1 LHLGLPSG
9 YRAHFDP
16 DVLVLKRADGSVVAR
31 FSGLGFAA
39 EEVERTA
46 WEDHGQA
53 AGDRPIAAPLV
64 GVGAS
69 LLDEL
74 AFGLGRLAR
83 PDERR
88 PDGGAKLAPL
98 AVGLGASWEEWEA
111 I

>member
-1 LHLGLPSG
+1 LRLGLPPG

-16 DVLVLKRADGSVVAR
+16 DVLVLERTDGSVVAR
-31 FSGLGFAA
+31 FSGLGFAE

-46 WEDHGQA
+46 REDYGED
-53 AGDRPIAAPLV
+53 AGGPPIAAPLA

-98 AVGLGASWEEWEA
+98 AVGLGASWEEWGA

>member
-1 LHLGLPSG
+1 LHLGLPPE

-16 DVLVLKRADGSVVAR
+16 DVLVLERVDGSVVAR
-31 FSGLGFAA
+31 FSRLGFAA
-39 EEVERTA
+39 EEVKRTA
-46 WEDHGQA
+46 WEDYGC
-53 AGDRPIAAPLV
+53 REPLA

-98 AVGLGASWEEWEA
+98 AIGLGASWEEWGA

>member
-1 LHLGLPSG
+1 LRLRLPPG
-9 YRAHFDP
+9 CRAHFDP
-16 DVLVLKRADGSVVAR
+16 DVLVLQSANGSVVAR

-46 WEDHGQA
+46 GEDCGQA
-53 AGDRPIAAPLV
+53 AGAHPLA

-69 LLDEL
+69 LLKL

-83 PDERR
+83 PD
-88 PDGGAKLAPL
+88 GGAQLAPL
-98 AVGLGASWEEWEA
+98 MVGLGASRKEWGA

>member
-1 LHLGLPSG
+1 LRLRLPPG
-9 YRAHFDP
+9 CRAHFDP
-16 DVLVLKRADGSVVAR
+16 DVLVLQSANGSVVAR

-46 WEDHGQA
+46 GEDCGQA
-53 AGDRPIAAPLV
+53 AGAHPLA

-69 LLDEL
+69 LLKL

-83 PDERR
+83 PDERC
-88 PDGGAKLAPL
+88 PDGGAQLAPL
-98 AVGLGASWEEWEA
+98 MVGLGASRKEWGA

>member
-1 LHLGLPSG
+1 MRLGLPPG

-16 DVLVLKRADGSVVAR
+16 DVLVLERADGSMVAR
-31 FSGLGFAA
+31 FSGLGFAE

-46 WEDHGQA
+46 REDYGED
-53 AGDRPIAAPLV
+53 AGCPPIAAPLA

-98 AVGLGASWEEWEA
+98 AVGLGASWEEWGA

>member
-1 LHLGLPSG
+1 MHLGLPSG

-31 FSGLGFAA
+31 FAA
-39 EEVERTA
+39 WDPRSRRCRGPPGRTTTKPP
-46 WEDHGQA
+46 GT
-53 AGDRPIAAPLV
+53 RPLAAPLA

-83 PDERR
+83 PDECR
-88 PDGGAKLAPL
+88 PHGGAKLAPL
-98 AVGLGASWEEWEA
+98 VVGLGASWEEWGA